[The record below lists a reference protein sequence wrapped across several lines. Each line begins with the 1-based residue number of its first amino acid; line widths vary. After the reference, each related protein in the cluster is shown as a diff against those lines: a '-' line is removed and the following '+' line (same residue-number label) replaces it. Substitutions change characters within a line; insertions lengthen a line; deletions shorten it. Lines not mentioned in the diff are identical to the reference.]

1 MKKTY
6 HHPKIVVVKVKP
18 RTTMLAGSPTW
29 NEDEQTG
36 IDPTPGSQES
46 FGVKDDDGFFGW

>member
-18 RTTMLAGSPTW
+18 RTTMLAGSLW